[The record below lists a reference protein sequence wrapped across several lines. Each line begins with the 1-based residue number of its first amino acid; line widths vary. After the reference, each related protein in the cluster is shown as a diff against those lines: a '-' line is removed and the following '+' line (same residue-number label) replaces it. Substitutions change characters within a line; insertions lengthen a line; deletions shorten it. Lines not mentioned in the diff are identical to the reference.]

1 MLLDRLDTF
10 EFATET
16 PTKVAATGGEA
27 SSKSG
32 LYFTA
37 VVIAVAGYIAL
48 AAWILSTN
56 TERVY
61 GFAISHDPRTA
72 IEIALQICPM
82 LAAIFLVLL
91 SGLTDRVIGRLA
103 VRAGASGV
111 LATVAVS
118 AAGAAIVVAATTAA
132 VIGVCGFDSTMPA
145 PLTLAWVAAELMFDL
160 TLIGVFTATLYRA
173 SRKVWLTMLL
183 FIAYVA
189 LVVAVGSRWGITS
202 YIGFGSTVPVTLTTY
217 STTPLYDGAGWLL
230 RGYWTCVTLLLL
242 SILHAF
248 DSASRRNWRLALAV
262 CIALLALCI
271 LVGFELFR
279 LQRFA
284 NTRSRTPIEA
294 ALTTALQQDASRA
307 RLQLTH
313 FALSL
318 TYSPGAQTVA
328 VKGNLTFASGT
339 EPIHIAW
346 FELPAL
352 IMDDDLRFSGGGPYR
367 VQPFG
372 KYIRVTFQDGIPSAG
387 RIEAQYAGVI
397 RPAGAFDLPMQ
408 AKVLES
414 AFFLTDADLLL
425 TARRAG
431 CIVASQR
438 DCGGD
443 ENYLMS
449 DHATGTITVTAPERF
464 TVAAAG
470 EESDRNLSDGV
481 FERTF
486 STSSPRLAT
495 FMVACAPFRKTESVA
510 KNGAK
515 IHVYR
520 SSLIA
525 SDGDPEAPLG
535 KAILDFYQNS
545 WPAYSR
551 SALTVIETPA
561 PIGEALSYD
570 GVLAISD
577 KIINSRSPI
586 SRTASNLLD
595 FVMAHEIAH
604 QWWGYRVVPSRAP
617 GRMFLTE
624 SIAQFAAYKF
634 LNASGILGEQI
645 AIQNESRRYQTART
659 RLGNREVPLAES
671 QTGDEVAYN
680 KGPFA
685 LLSLDTSSGGSLMNR
700 LGGLVNAYSGES
712 HGSTL
717 PDRFIASMMNEL
729 PEQSRVT
736 ARKLVYGTGSGI

>member
-16 PTKVAATGGEA
+16 PAKVAAAGGTLPG
-27 SSKSG
+27 SKSG

-91 SGLTDRVIGRLA
+91 SGLTDRLVQRLA
-103 VRAGASGV
+103 ARAGASAV
-111 LATVAVS
+111 LVTVAVS
-118 AAGAAIVVAATTAA
+118 AAAAAIVVVATAAA

-160 TLIGVFTATLYRA
+160 TLIGVFTAALYRA

-189 LVVAVGSRWGITS
+189 LVVAAGSRWGITS

-217 STTPLYDGAGWLL
+217 STAPLYDGAGWLL

-248 DSASRRNWRLALAV
+248 DFTPRRNRWRPALAV
-262 CIALLALCI
+262 CVPLLALCI
-271 LVGFELFR
+271 LFGFELFR

-284 NTRSRTPIEA
+284 NTRGRTVIEA
-294 ALTTALQQDASRA
+294 ALTTALQQNASQA

-318 TYSPGAQTVA
+318 TYSPGEQTVA

-339 EPIHIAW
+339 ETIHTAW

-352 IMDDDLRFSGGGPYR
+352 IMGDDVRFSGGGPYR

-372 KYIRVTFQDGIPSAG
+372 KYIRVTFQDGIPAAG
-387 RIEAQYAGVI
+387 ELEAQYAGVI

-408 AKVLES
+408 AKVLET

-431 CIVASQR
+431 CISSSR
-438 DCGGD
+438 NDCGGD

-449 DHATGTITVTAPERF
+449 DRATGTITVTAPKRF

-470 EESDRNLSDGV
+470 EESDRELARGL
-481 FERTF
+481 FERSF
-486 STSSPRLAT
+486 SIHSPRLAT

-510 KNGAK
+510 KNGVK

-520 SSLIA
+520 SSLIV
-525 SDGDPEAPLG
+525 SDRDPEAPLA

-577 KIINSRSPI
+577 KIINSRSPL
-586 SRTASNLLD
+586 SRTASNLLE

-624 SIAQFAAYKF
+624 SMAQFAAYKF
-634 LNASGILGEQI
+634 LSASGILGEQK
-645 AIQNESRRYQTART
+645 AMQNERRRYQTAVA
-659 RLGNREVPLAES
+659 RLGSREVPLA
-671 QTGDEVAYN
+671 D
-680 KGPFA
+680 
-685 LLSLDTSSGGSLMNR
+685 
-700 LGGLVNAYSGES
+700 
-712 HGSTL
+712 
-717 PDRFIASMMNEL
+717 
-729 PEQSRVT
+729 
-736 ARKLVYGTGSGI
+736 